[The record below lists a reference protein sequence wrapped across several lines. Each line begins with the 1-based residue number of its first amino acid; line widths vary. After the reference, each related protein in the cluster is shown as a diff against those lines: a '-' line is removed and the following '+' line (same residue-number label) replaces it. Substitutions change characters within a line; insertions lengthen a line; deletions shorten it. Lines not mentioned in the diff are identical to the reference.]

1 MLWKSLREWWSSSF
15 FLAEAWSRSRYFQIG
30 AVMLLILILI
40 AVFQPFLSSLWLG
53 AGVKPTSFGTFET
66 YLTPSWAHPFGT
78 DKLGRDWLSLLFVG
92 IRTSM
97 LIAAISGITSATI
110 GIALGFIA
118 GYKGGWVDT
127 VLRTGTDMV
136 LVIPSLPLLITLTLY
151 MPTINIPI
159 MSLLLAAFSW
169 PFTSR
174 ILRSQ
179 VLSLKERPFVD
190 MARTSHMGDM
200 SIIFLEILPNL
211 LPYLGVSIA
220 VGMSSAMLA
229 EIGLQLIGLG
239 PGNIN
244 TLGLMI
250 QRSVN
255 WGAMAL
261 GKWWIV
267 FAPVGTLSA
276 FFVAL
281 NLVNIGLEDAFNP
294 RLRAVTGD

>member
-1 MLWKSLREWWSSSF
+1 MALKSLRALWPRHF
-15 FLAEAWSRSRYFQIG
+15 FLIEAWGRSRYFQIG
-30 AVMLLILILI
+30 AIMLLILILMAI
-40 AVFQPFLSSLWLG
+40 FQPFLSGLLLEK
-53 AGVKPTSFGTFET
+53 GVKPTSFGTFET
-66 YLTPSWAHPFGT
+66 YLDPSLAHPFGT
-78 DKLGRDWLSLLFVG
+78 DKLGRDWLSLVFVG

-97 LIAAISGITSATI
+97 LIAAISGTTSATI

-118 GYKGGWVDT
+118 GYKGGWIDT

-136 LVIPSLPLLITLTLY
+136 LVIPSLPLLITLALY
-151 MPTINIPI
+151 MPSINIPI

-169 PFTSR
+169 PFTTR

-179 VLSLKERPFVD
+179 VLSLKERAFVD

-211 LPYLGVSIA
+211 LPYLGVSLA

-267 FAPVGTLSA
+267 FAPVGTLIA
-276 FFVAL
+276 FFVSL

>member
-1 MLWKSLREWWSSSF
+1 MALKSLRALWPRHF
-15 FLAEAWSRSRYFQIG
+15 FLIEAWGRSRYFQIG
-30 AVMLLILILI
+30 AVMLLILILMAI
-40 AVFQPFLSSLWLG
+40 FQPFLSGLLLEK
-53 AGVKPTSFGTFET
+53 GVKPTSFGTFET
-66 YLTPSWAHPFGT
+66 YLDPSLAHPFGT
-78 DKLGRDWLSLLFVG
+78 DKLGRDWLSLVFVG

-97 LIAAISGITSATI
+97 LIAAISGTTSATI

-118 GYKGGWVDT
+118 GYKGGWIDT

-136 LVIPSLPLLITLTLY
+136 LVIPSLPLLITLALY
-151 MPTINIPI
+151 MPSINIPI

-169 PFTSR
+169 PFTTR

-179 VLSLKERPFVD
+179 VLSLKERAFVD

-211 LPYLGVSIA
+211 LPYLGVSLA

-267 FAPVGTLSA
+267 FAPVGTLIA
-276 FFVAL
+276 FFVSL

>member
-1 MLWKSLREWWSSSF
+1 MTLKSLRELWPSHF
-15 FLAEAWSRSRYFQIG
+15 FLIEAWGRSRYFQIG
-30 AVMLLILILI
+30 AVMLLLLILM
-40 AVFQPFLSSLWLG
+40 AVFQPFLSGLLLES
-53 AGVKPTSFGTFET
+53 GVKPTSFGTFET
-66 YLTPSWAHPFGT
+66 YLDPSLSHPFGT
-78 DKLGRDWLSLLFVG
+78 DKLGRDWLSLIFLG

-97 LIAAISGITSATI
+97 LIAAISGTTSATI

-136 LVIPSLPLLITLTLY
+136 LVIPSLPLLITLALY
-151 MPTINIPI
+151 MPSINIPI

-169 PFTSR
+169 PFTTR

-179 VLSLKERPFVD
+179 VLSLKERAFVD

-200 SIIFLEILPNL
+200 AIIFLEILPNL
-211 LPYLGVSIA
+211 LPYLGVSLA

-267 FAPVGTLSA
+267 FAPVGTLIA
-276 FFVAL
+276 FFVSL
-281 NLVNIGLEDAFNP
+281 NLINIGLEDAFNP

>member
-1 MLWKSLREWWSSSF
+1 M
-15 FLAEAWSRSRYFQIG
+15 FLLEAWQRSNYFRVGSI
-30 AVMLLILILI
+30 MLSVLVFVAI
-40 AVFQPFLSSLWLG
+40 FQPWLSGIVIGPDVS
-53 AGVKPTSFGTFET
+53 PMSFGTFEP
-66 YLTPSWAHPFGT
+66 YLAPSVQHPVGT
-78 DKLGRDWLSLLFVG
+78 DRLGRDWLALLFVG
-92 IRTSM
+92 VRVSM
-97 LIAAISGITSATI
+97 LIALIAGTTATGI

-118 GYKGGWVDT
+118 GYKGGWLDA

-136 LVIPSLPLLITLTLY
+136 LVIPSLPLLITLAAYL
-151 MPTINIPI
+151 PSIDIPV

-169 PFTSR
+169 PFTTR
-174 ILRSQ
+174 VIRSQ

-190 MARTSHMGDM
+190 LARTSDLGDM

-211 LPYLGVSIA
+211 LPYLGVSVA

-239 PGNIN
+239 PGDIN

-250 QRSVN
+250 QWAVN
-255 WGAMAL
+255 WGVFAL

-267 FAPVGTLSA
+267 FAPVGALIG

-281 NLVNIGLEDAFNP
+281 NLINIGLENAFNP
-294 RLRAVTGD
+294 RLRAVTGE